1 MYSASSSLLRH
12 GERVLQ
18 DHCKSE
24 GASFHRQPEASMR
37 DYSSLRRCHS
47 APTKQAFDNV
57 GLGLPVAQLLVKAA
71 LLMFSG
77 GRAN

>member
-1 MYSASSSLLRH
+1 MESVSSKIIAKAKALLFIDSPKLVC
-12 GERVLQ
+12 GTTVVSV
-18 DHCKSE
+18 D
-24 GASFHRQPEASMR
+24 AT
-37 DYSSLRRCHS
+37 